1 MWATVSGLLFPFLIV
16 AVLGGVIAFFLFAHS
31 GGKRFAE
38 TNADLKFESDLQQA
52 ISRAN
57 AGQAAPTWT
66 PPKLPSSVIA
76 SIYAHRFIGTPTSP
90 PTKPQ
95 RYEAGLRR
103 MTWDYAREAPYI
115 VAAALLSLR
124 DAGLIGMSLEPRGKI
139 LDSFERVRVERT
151 EQAVPTVEMPAV
163 EGGLLLACLD
173 LAHKRFLK
181 STEPSAHAV
190 IREWIGI
197 QDHPYKWVLDTATY
211 QGRQLGLYE
220 PAIKK
225 RGANP
230 PVFSMDHLA
239 ACEDQVAACVN
250 RWEEFGFN
258 EPELQ
263 QRLIT
268 EASFGINSV
277 RPSSGAGP

>member
-1 MWATVSGLLFPFLIV
+1 MWATISGLLFPFLIV
-16 AVLGGVIAFFLFAHS
+16 AVLGGVVAVFLLAHS
-31 GGKRFAE
+31 DVKRFAE
-38 TNADLKFESDLQQA
+38 ANADLKFESDLQQA
-52 ISRAN
+52 ISRAK
-57 AGQAAPTWT
+57 AGQAAPSWT
-66 PPKLPSSVIA
+66 APKLPSSVIA
-76 SIYAHRFIGTPTSP
+76 SIYAHRFIGTPSSSP
-90 PTKPQ
+90 TETQ
-95 RYEAGLRR
+95 RYGAGLKRL
-103 MTWDYAREAPYI
+103 TWDFAREAPYI
-115 VAAALLSLR
+115 VATALLSLS
-124 DAGLIGMSLEPRGKI
+124 DAGLIALSLEPRGKL

-181 STEPSAHAV
+181 STEPSAYAV
-190 IREWIGI
+190 VREWIGM

-220 PAIKK
+220 PAIEK

-239 ACEDQVAACVN
+239 ACEDQVVACVA
-250 RWEEFGFN
+250 RWEVFGVT
-258 EPELQ
+258 EPELL

-268 EASFGINSV
+268 EVSFGMESR
-277 RPSSGAGP
+277 RPQA